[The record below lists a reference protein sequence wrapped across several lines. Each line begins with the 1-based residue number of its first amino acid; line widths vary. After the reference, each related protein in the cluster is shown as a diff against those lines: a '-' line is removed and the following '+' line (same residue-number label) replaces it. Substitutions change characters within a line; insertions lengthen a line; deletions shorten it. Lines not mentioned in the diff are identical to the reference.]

1 VNRNDTIDILA
12 LVSAADRRTV
22 GDTDVDVWFG
32 VIGELGRD
40 ECAQAVRD
48 HLRQDPD
55 VWLQPGH
62 VYKRARAIRHDML
75 EREPEE
81 RRSAR
86 QTAQEAKA
94 AEDVRQIAAGLST
107 VRMGRKPQHPT
118 PEYEAAKAV
127 LDNWPWVNGY
137 EGARSDTYTASQP
150 TAILEAIR
158 VYSVEKDRACKAD
171 APYRSHRKPARRRLR

>member
-1 VNRNDTIDILA
+1 MNRNDTVDILA
-12 LVSAADRRTV
+12 LVSAADRRTI
-22 GDTDVDVWFG
+22 GATDVDVWFG

-55 VWLQPGH
+55 VWMQPGH
-62 VYKRARAIRHDML
+62 VYKRARAIRRDLL

-94 AEDVRQIAAGLST
+94 AEDVRELAVGLST
-107 VRMGRKPQHPT
+107 RHMGMKPQRPT
-118 PEYEAAKAV
+118 PEYKAAKAE
-127 LDNWPWVNGY
+127 LDNFPWINGY
-137 EGARSDTYTASQP
+137 EGARGDTYTASHG
-150 TAILEAIR
+150 TAVLAAIAT
-158 VYSVEKDRACKAD
+158 YAAAKHHACKANP
-171 APYRSHRKPARRRLR
+171 PYRRPERVKASA